1 MRIALGCF
9 VQESHSFSP
18 VAGSWLH
25 FGPGQL
31 AAGPEMIRQVAGA
44 RNELAGALA
53 AAGQAGAEIA
63 PLMSAV
69 ASASSGPVQ
78 HAVFAALR
86 DELLDRLAAAG
97 PIDGLCMVLHGAMVA
112 EGCEDATGEVL
123 AALRA
128 AIGPATPLVATLDL
142 HANTTAQMVAQA
154 TALAGYHT
162 APHVDQYETGQRAM
176 SLLLAVLAGRVE
188 PATALRRLPMI
199 LPAEN
204 GRTTE
209 GPFSEVMAQVKALAQ
224 EPGILD
230 ASAFSVQPWLD
241 VQDVGCSVVVI
252 ADRDRGLAEREADRL
267 ADAFW
272 QRRRD
277 FAVQLTPTRDAI
289 RRALAS
295 PRGPFVLADTAD
307 APSSGAPGDSTV
319 VLRALLECQPERDC
333 LLNIVDAGAVASMAA
348 AGPGKDVTL
357 QVGGRTAGGCDPVP
371 VSGRVRL
378 LADGDFVNKGP
389 GNRGALIH
397 RGLTAVLQI
406 GRIFLV
412 VMERP
417 VIQWDPELYRSVG
430 LEPADAQIV
439 VVKSPAAFRAAYG
452 PLAAEILLLD
462 AAGICSPDLRSFPFE
477 HARRPLYPLDD
488 IRDWRAALGRDAG
501 ALR

>member
-9 VQESHSFSP
+9 IQESHSFSP

-25 FGPGQL
+25 FGSGQL
-31 AAGPEMIRQVAGA
+31 ARGSEMIRQFSDT
-44 RNELAGALA
+44 RTELGGALA
-53 AAGQAGAEIA
+53 VASQTGAEIV
-63 PLMSAV
+63 PLLSAV
-69 ASASSGPVQ
+69 ASASSGPVR

-86 DELLDRLAAAG
+86 DELLARLVAAG

-112 EGCEDATGEVL
+112 EGYEDATGHVL

-128 AIGPATPLVATLDL
+128 MLGPATPLVATLDL
-142 HANTTAQMVAQA
+142 HANTTAQMVAQS
-154 TALAGYHT
+154 TALVGYHT

-176 SLLLAVLAGRVE
+176 SLLTAILAGRAR
-188 PATALRRLPMI
+188 PAVALRRLPMI

-209 GPFSEVMAQVKALAQ
+209 GPFSEVMGQVKALTG

-241 VQDVGCSVVVI
+241 VWDVGCSVLVV
-252 ADRDRGLAEREADRL
+252 ADGDRGLAERAADRL

-272 QRRRD
+272 QRRQD
-277 FAVQLTPTRDAI
+277 FAVELTPTRDAI

-295 PRGPFVLADTAD
+295 PHGPFVLADAAD

-319 VLRALLECQPERDC
+319 ILQALLECRPEKDC
-333 LLNIVDAGAVASMAA
+333 LLNIVDAAAVARMMA
-348 AGPGKDVTL
+348 AGPGREVIL
-357 QVGGRTAGGCDPVP
+357 QVGGRIAGIYEPVQ

-378 LADGDFVNKGP
+378 IADGDFVNKGP
-389 GNRGALIH
+389 GNRGVVVH
-397 RGLTAVLQI
+397 RGLTGVLQI
-406 GRIFLV
+406 GHVYLV

-430 LEPADAQIV
+430 LEPRDAQIV
-439 VVKSPAAFRAAYG
+439 VVKSPAAFRAAYA

-462 AAGICSPDLRSFPFE
+462 APGICSPDLRSFPFV
-477 HARRPLYPLDD
+477 HVRRPLYPLDD
-488 IRDWRAALGRDAG
+488 VPDWRLGGRE
-501 ALR
+501 RR